1 MTKMLSASG
10 GLRPPDPLTRGAA
23 PGSRWGLC
31 PQTPVTS
38 SCSALAMVPPQPQ
51 TPSAAYG
58 PSSYFPNFLRC
69 VCDPMLARHVAVALS
84 PFVYSAGVT
93 WAISGQ
99 YLAIMSQELYK
110 IGSVN
115 VKG

>member
-1 MTKMLSASG
+1 
-10 GLRPPDPLTRGAA
+10 
-23 PGSRWGLC
+23 
-31 PQTPVTS
+31 
-38 SCSALAMVPPQPQ
+38 
-51 TPSAAYG
+51 
-58 PSSYFPNFLRC
+58 
-69 VCDPMLARHVAVALS
+69 MLARHVAVALS